1 MDRRAVPQV
10 RVPLVNALGRGL
22 VCLALLPWALHAQ
35 PTQSSASPATA
46 PATPPAA
53 KPAAKPVAPAK
64 KKKLEFSGSLGFSQ
78 TNGNAKAMTTNVT
91 NKLRYTLAGWS
102 FQQDLAFFYGEAN
115 AKVNTNFWNGG
126 VRGER
131 VVAERVSLFLASR
144 YDRNVVQGVANR
156 FQQGFGMTL
165 KALDD
170 PSNKLSVA
178 FGGSLFSQQLTPG
191 SVAKVSRAFPA
202 ARAAMDY
209 RRKLTDLAYVQQ
221 TAEYL
226 PALGDTATSFFV
238 NSESAVVAPLSKSVG
253 LKVGYVIRY
262 NSEPPIRN
270 NVQLRTTDTFF
281 SSGLTLTF

>member
-1 MDRRAVPQV
+1 MPRSSLSGFLERR
-10 RVPLVNALGRGL
+10 LKTTGRGL
-22 VCLALLPWALHAQ
+22 LCLALMPCALRA
-35 PTQSSASPATA
+35 QSSPAA
-46 PATPPAA
+46 PAKAAPVAAPA
-53 KPAAKPVAPAK
+53 KPAAPPK
-64 KKKLEFSGSLGFSQ
+64 KRLEFSGSLGFSQ
-78 TNGNAKAMTTNVT
+78 TNGNAEAMTTNVT

-115 AKVNTNFWNGG
+115 ERVNTNFWNGG

-156 FQQGFGMTL
+156 FQQGFGVTV
-165 KALDD
+165 KAVDD
-170 PSNKLSVA
+170 RANRLNVA
-178 FGGSLFSQQLTPG
+178 LGGSLFSQQLTPG

-202 ARAAMDY
+202 ARAAFDY

-226 PALGDTATSFFV
+226 PALGDTAASYFV
-238 NSESAVVAPLSKSVG
+238 NTESAVVAPLSKSVG

-270 NVQLRTTDTFF
+270 RVQLRTTDTFF

>member
-1 MDRRAVPQV
+1 MPV
-10 RVPLVNALGRGL
+10 REVARITLTKWGRGTL
-22 VCLALLPWALHAQ
+22 CLALVPCLLQAQ
-35 PTQSSASPATA
+35 PAQTAATG
-46 PATPPAA
+46 PAA
-53 KPAAKPVAPAK
+53 AAASKPAAPAPK
-64 KKKLEFSGSLGFSQ
+64 RKKLDFTGSLGFSQ
-78 TNGNAKAMTTNVT
+78 TNGNANAMAANLT
-91 NKLRYTLAGWS
+91 NKVKYTLAGWS

-126 VRGER
+126 LRGER

-156 FQQGFGMTL
+156 YQQGFGVTV
-165 KALDD
+165 KAVEDQA
-170 PSNKLSVA
+170 NKLNVA
-178 FGGSLFSQQLTPG
+178 LGGSLFQQQLTAG
-191 SVAKVSRAFPA
+191 STAKVSRAFPA
-202 ARAAMDY
+202 ARAAIDY

-226 PALGDTATSFFV
+226 PAIGDTATSYFV
-238 NSESAVVAPLSKSVG
+238 NTESAVVAPISKSVG

-270 NVQLRTTDTFF
+270 SIQLRAMDTFF